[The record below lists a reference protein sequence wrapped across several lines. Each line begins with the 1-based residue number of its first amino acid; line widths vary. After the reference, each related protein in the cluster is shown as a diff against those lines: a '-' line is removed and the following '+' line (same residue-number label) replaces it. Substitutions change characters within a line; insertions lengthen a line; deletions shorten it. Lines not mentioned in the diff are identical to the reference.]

1 MVRAFRSTLDEL
13 EDKRSVHSFQSLHS
27 LRSSR
32 SHQGHRP
39 LSDELINPTD
49 ISAKTPSP
57 GAEAANGSYQYT
69 NMGLVIH
76 EYRMLGEGGSRR
88 TSREGGSRRA
98 SAKSRSAEN
107 VALLDSAGAP
117 TVVVHGANS
126 SSSRTLSSNDL
137 NLQCNE
143 TPI

>member
-76 EYRMLGEGGSRR
+76 EYRMLGEAGSRR

-126 SSSRTLSSNDL
+126 SSSSRTLSSNDL
-137 NLQCNE
+137 NLQ
-143 TPI
+143 